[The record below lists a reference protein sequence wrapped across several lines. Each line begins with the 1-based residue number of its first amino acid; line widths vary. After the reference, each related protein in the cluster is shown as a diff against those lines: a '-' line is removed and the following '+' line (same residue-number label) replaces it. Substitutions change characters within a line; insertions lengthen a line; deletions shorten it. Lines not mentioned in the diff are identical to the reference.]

1 LVRHDFRQSFDDYLI
16 FVYIFSGIRKGG
28 DMEFL
33 TVRELTT
40 SPRAAWQRLVQAG
53 EIAITNQGKPTAIM
67 LSVAEGDF
75 EESLRLIRQV
85 KAMRLLNKLRNEAA
99 ERGFLSE
106 EEIETEIQAAR
117 VKTAGGRAG

>member
-1 LVRHDFRQSFDDYLI
+1 
-16 FVYIFSGIRKGG
+16 
-28 DMEFL
+28 MEFL

-85 KAMRLLNKLRNEAA
+85 KAMRLLNKLRTEAA

-106 EEIETEIQAAR
+106 EEIEAEILAAR
-117 VKTAGGRAG
+117 AETADGSAG